1 MKCDFMKSMFI
12 KPYRWAAVFSVL
24 LTVSFVMVLLD
35 TFVIPKAYEQVIPDI
50 GTHEKENQET
60 DQIKLLERKNYENAV
75 QQGTQPTI
83 TDTYYKDGNIEISIE
98 TVYKYNTKI
107 YIADVQIA
115 DPSYLKTALA
125 GNIYGRNIKD
135 TTSNMAKACN
145 AILAI
150 NGDYYGFRDTGFV
163 LRNGVLYRSIAREYG
178 DDQAL
183 IIDKEGNFKII
194 HESQTDIEELNTDNI
209 WQIFC
214 FGPALVENGE
224 IVVDKTTEVS
234 KAKNSNPR
242 TAIGQISRLH
252 YVFIVSDGRTSE
264 SRGLSLYELAQEL
277 KERGCVTAY
286 NLDGGGSST
295 MYFNGRVINNPT
307 DGRKSGERKVSD
319 IVYIG
324 Y

>member
-1 MKCDFMKSMFI
+1 MKNIFI

-35 TFVIPKAYEQVIPDI
+35 TFVIPKAYEQVIPDGVI
-50 GTHEKENQET
+50 QEKENQET
-60 DQIKLLERKNYENAV
+60 DQMKLLKRENYKNAV
-75 QQGTQPTI
+75 QQGIQPTV
-83 TDTYYKDGNIEISIE
+83 TDTYYKDENIEISIE

-125 GNIYGRNIKD
+125 GNTYGRNIKD
-135 TTSNMAKACN
+135 TTSNMARACN

-163 LRNGVLYRSIAREYG
+163 LRNGVMYRSIAREYG

-183 IIDKEGNFKII
+183 IIDKEGNFKVI
-194 HESQTDIEELNTDNI
+194 HESQTDVEKLNIDDI

-214 FGPALVENGE
+214 FGPALIENGE
-224 IVVDKTTEVS
+224 IVVDKTAEVS

-252 YVFIVSDGRTSE
+252 YVFIVSDGRTRE